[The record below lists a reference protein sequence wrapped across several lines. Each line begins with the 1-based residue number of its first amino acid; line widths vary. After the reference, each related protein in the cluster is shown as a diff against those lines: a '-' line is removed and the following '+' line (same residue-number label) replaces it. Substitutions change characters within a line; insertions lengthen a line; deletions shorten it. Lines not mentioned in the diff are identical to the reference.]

1 MKHKPD
7 CESDLLKVS
16 TESLEERLSRALATI
31 VNGWNVR
38 GVNLEIDAEILSHM
52 ASNTRRRNLVE
63 AQAWRKKSILK

>member
-1 MKHKPD
+1 M
-7 CESDLLKVS
+7 
-16 TESLEERLSRALATI
+16 SRALATI

-63 AQAWRKKSILK
+63 AFLKLGGRRVSTNK